1 LAKETR
7 LTALDFAL
15 AKRCIVHS
23 AAKGRERVGAGMMVR
38 PSGGTQDAGDRDGRS
53 PRPLHHDAHTQAK
66 ARSSQRFLFQEP
78 DRRSYAQCLSVGTG
92 FCPRPR
98 GGRGG
103 RRAVA
108 APAGSTA
115 GIQAGPGSELAR
127 LSTPTA
133 RHRHSHNHAAGHVAA
148 PGSACSWLD
157 LDVDGRAGRRVVF
170 FPFNRWHLR
179 TSYYLARTIRR
190 VIHYQVSSQSTP

>member
-1 LAKETR
+1 
-7 LTALDFAL
+7 
-15 AKRCIVHS
+15 
-23 AAKGRERVGAGMMVR
+23 M
-38 PSGGTQDAGDRDGRS
+38 GDRRGHSIMTPTRRRKPGAPNAFFFRNPIDDRTRS
-53 PRPLHHDAHTQAK
+53 VSRLAPAFAHG
-66 ARSSQRFLFQEP
+66 QEVEKGP
-78 DRRSYAQCLSVGTG
+78 
-92 FCPRPR
+92 
-98 GGRGG
+98 

-157 LDVDGRAGRRVVF
+157 LDVDGRAARRVVF